1 VAKNEILREN
11 IKFYGELMAE
21 KLIKS
26 DRIIS
31 PAPKEKLNSPIPVK
45 PYELLNYLSSPA
57 EISSGTRP

>member
-1 VAKNEILREN
+1 
-11 IKFYGELMAE
+11 MAE